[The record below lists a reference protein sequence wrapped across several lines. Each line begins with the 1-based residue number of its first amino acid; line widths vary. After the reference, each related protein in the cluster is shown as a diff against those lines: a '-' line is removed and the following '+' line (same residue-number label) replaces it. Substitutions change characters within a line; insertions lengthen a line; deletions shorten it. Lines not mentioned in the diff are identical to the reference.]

1 MEGEIAGILL
11 FFDRYFKGPE
21 ERHDYAIVQEL
32 RRWCTSILDG
42 KGDLLSVR
50 EE

>member
-1 MEGEIAGILL
+1 MEGDLAGILL

-21 ERHDYAIVQEL
+21 ERHHYAIVQEL
-32 RRWCTSILDG
+32 RRWCTSILVG
-42 KGDLLSVR
+42 KGDLLLVR